1 MAVLS
6 ISNTALCNMALA
18 KIGSKRINN
27 FEDTT
32 ESSVEAIHCRTHYE
46 QTRDSLLR
54 SHFWRFARARKVLSQ
69 DTADDPLGEWD
80 NQFILPNDFMRFR
93 SIYEEEAYSSKSR
106 RHSIEGQRF
115 LTNFSTVNMRYIKK
129 VIDPTEF
136 DPLFVEVL
144 VLLLARKLVGP
155 LAGGAPK
162 LKAEIKDDLK
172 TLMPSVWAI
181 DSDETDVGGR
191 SDWNLA
197 RFGGLGV
204 ASQDER
210 FW

>member
-1 MAVLS
+1 MALS
-6 ISNTALCNMALA
+6 PTSICNMALA
-18 KIGSKRINN
+18 KIGSARITK

-32 ESSVEAIHCRTHYE
+32 ESSVQAIHCRTHYE
-46 QTRDSLLR
+46 QTRDSLIR
-54 SHFWRFARARKVLSQ
+54 SHFWRFARARKVLSR
-69 DTADDPLGEWD
+69 DTEDDPLSEWD
-80 NQFILPNDFMRFR
+80 YQYILPNDFMRFI
-93 SIYEEEAYSSKSR
+93 SIDEETGITSR
-106 RHSIEGQRF
+106 KQRHSIEGQRF
-115 LTNFSTVNMRYIKK
+115 FTDYSTVNMRYIKK
-129 VIDPTEF
+129 VTDPTEF

-181 DSDETDVGGR
+181 DSDETDTGGR

-197 RFGGLGV
+197 RHG
-204 ASQDER
+204 ADIESQSER